1 MTTLMILL
9 LMGLFQPV
17 SKTEIQKYQTI
28 KTDKDFEIR
37 FYPPAILASVDMA
50 GSYDDS
56 RNSSFGT
63 LAGYIFGGNRE
74 SMQIS
79 MTAPV
84 RMSETDGT
92 MSFVMPSGF
101 TMETL
106 PEPKSN
112 RVKLHMS
119 EPQYVA
125 VVRFSGWAN
134 ERKISEMKEKLS
146 GWLGKEGLRHSSHFE
161 YLGYNP
167 PYQLTNRRNE
177 VLVPLVGFSQDAVS
191 AKNR

>member
-1 MTTLMILL
+1 
-9 LMGLFQPV
+9 MGLFQSD

-28 KTDKDFEIR
+28 KAEKDFEIR
-37 FYPPAILASVDMA
+37 FYPSAILASVDMP
-50 GSYDDS
+50 GGYDES

-63 LAGYIFGGNRE
+63 LAGYIFGGNE
-74 SMQIS
+74 KNMQIS

-101 TMETL
+101 TKESL
-106 PEPKSN
+106 PEPKSS
-112 RVKLHMS
+112 RVKLHES

-125 VVRFSGWAN
+125 VLRFSGWAN
-134 ERKISEMKEKLS
+134 ERKISEMKGKLLV
-146 GWLGKEGLRHSSHFE
+146 WLEKEGLMHSHKFD

-167 PYQLTNRRNE
+167 PYQLANRRNE
-177 VLVPLVGFSQDAVS
+177 VLVPLVGFSPEAITQN
-191 AKNR
+191 K